1 MKSGIVLPKVAFSTL
16 TAGSIGATSFFIGF
30 DSDNSGILSKI
41 DSLGNITP
49 LEPTPTVVPYQEY
62 KALLT
67 QTSTGAP
74 VESVLN
80 DTLSVTGTWS
90 YAGAG
95 SYYFTSVGS
104 FVDAGKVEVYIP
116 GATVLGYPMSNAPFN
131 IMSAARVSDDVVEV
145 RTGQLY
151 YASDAAGG
159 VTLISDTL
167 ISSLLADN
175 LLSNTPITIRVWS

>member
-1 MKSGIVLPKVAFSTL
+1 MKSGIVLPKVAFSTINV
-16 TAGSIGATSFFIGF
+16 TAIGQTSFFVGF
-30 DSDNSGILSKI
+30 DSDNAGILSKI

-62 KALLT
+62 KALLD
-67 QTSTGAP
+67 QSGTGAP
-74 VESVLN
+74 VEKVLN
-80 DTLSVTGTWS
+80 DTLAVTGTWS
-90 YAGAG
+90 YTGAG

-116 GATVLGYPMSNAPFN
+116 GATVLGYRMTNAPFN
-131 IMSAARVSDDVVEV
+131 IMSAARVSADVVEV

-159 VTLISDTL
+159 VTLISNPNIT
-167 ISSLLADN
+167 SLLADN